1 MKACAVALLV
11 NAIVVAAA
19 AAQSAELD
27 DASTGAG
34 TGRAPMQKTIRFD
47 DIAPKGMVLQQCWN
61 ATGID
66 GQERVYIGFTGRRAD
81 GREDFAVFRYDPAT
95 GSRRLLG
102 SFMEASD
109 AAGNLH
115 PGEEIPKGHTRLVTL
130 DGRVY
135 MGSQGFHDLKRRVAA
150 LPAYRGSHLYA
161 YDTAADVLEDLSRSL
176 PGGVVT
182 RHTGIIALAA
192 VPGQHRL
199 AGLEHP
205 SSNIVLFDT
214 SGNRVQQI
222 VPGIPWREG
231 NPLSREI
238 VATRQGKIYT
248 YRGTEE
254 RRHRA
259 RRHAVWVHDLA
270 TGENR
275 PTAHTTIG
283 GFWNGQSGTRDGGTI
298 FLSTVNG
305 ELYRLDTASGHIT
318 HLGHFLPRA
327 EVDAGE
333 RIDQLYG
340 ITLSGDETRIYGVP
354 RRNRSKE
361 SNLYAYEIATGSV
374 ALVGKLEPAL
384 YAGSHVRDSR
394 GNLYLGRFG
403 TDRASQGNAGLA
415 ILTPRR

>member
-1 MKACAVALLV
+1 MK
-11 NAIVVAAA
+11 AAA
-19 AAQSAELD
+19 AGLVLSAFAAATAEAQPAHLESA
-27 DASTGAG
+27 GAA
-34 TGRAPMQKTIRFD
+34 RRPLQQTIRFD

-66 GQERVYIGFTGRRAD
+66 DQERVYIGFTGRRAD

-102 SFMEASD
+102 SFLETSQS
-109 AAGNLH
+109 AGNLH
-115 PGEEIPKGHTRLVTL
+115 PGEEIPKGHTRLVAL
-130 DGRVY
+130 GGRIY
-135 MGSQGFHDLKRRVAA
+135 MGSQGFHDFKRGLAA
-150 LPAYRGSHLYA
+150 LPRHRGSHLYA

-182 RHTGIIALAA
+182 RHTGIIALTAM
-192 VPGQHRL
+192 PGRNLL

-214 SGNRVQQI
+214 VANRVQT
-222 VPGIPWREG
+222 VLRGIPWQEG

-238 VATRQGKIYT
+238 VATRQGRIYT

-254 RRHRA
+254 PRHRG
-259 RRHAVWVHDLA
+259 RRHAIWMHDLA

-275 PTAHTTIG
+275 PTTHTATG
-283 GFWNGQSGTRDGGTI
+283 GFWNGQSGTRDGEAI

-305 ELYRLDTASGHIT
+305 ELYRLATSSGEFT
-318 HLGHFLPRA
+318 HLGHFLPKA

-333 RIDQLYG
+333 RIGQLYG
-340 ITLSGDETRIYGVP
+340 ITLSADETTIYAVP
-354 RRNRSKE
+354 RRSRSKE
-361 SNLYAYEIATGSV
+361 SNLYAYDIATGTV
-374 ALVGKLEPAL
+374 TLAGRLEPAL

-403 TDRASQGNAGLA
+403 SDKASEGQAGLA
-415 ILTPRR
+415 ILTP